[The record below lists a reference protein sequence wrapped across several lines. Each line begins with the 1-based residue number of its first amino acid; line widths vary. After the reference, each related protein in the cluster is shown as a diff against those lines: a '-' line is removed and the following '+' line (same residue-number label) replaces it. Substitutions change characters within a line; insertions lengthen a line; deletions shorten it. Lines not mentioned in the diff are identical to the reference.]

1 MSIRRVVPDLSSERF
16 DESRAFYV
24 DVLGFEVAMDL
35 GSVVTLAS
43 PANPTAQITLMRRDG
58 SPRLLPQVTIEVADV
73 DAVYNQAVR
82 RGARVLF
89 PPTDESW
96 GVRRCF
102 LFDPNDVVINVMS
115 HRPGPSADHSPKP
128 GECRMCRSIKP

>member
-1 MSIRRVVPDLSSERF
+1 MSIRRVVPDLSSERL

-58 SPRLLPQVTIEVADV
+58 SRRLLPQVTIEVADV
-73 DAVYNQAVR
+73 DAVYNEAVR
-82 RGARVLF
+82 RGARILF

-96 GVRRCF
+96 GVRRFF

-115 HRPGPSADHSPKP
+115 HRPGPSADH
-128 GECRMCRSIKP
+128 

>member
-1 MSIRRVVPDLSSERF
+1 MSIRRVVPDLSSERL

-58 SPRLLPQVTIEVADV
+58 SRQLLPQVTIEVADV
-73 DAVYNQAVR
+73 DAVYNEAVR
-82 RGARVLF
+82 RGARILF

-96 GVRRCF
+96 GVRRFF

-115 HRPGPSADHSPKP
+115 HRPGPSADH
-128 GECRMCRSIKP
+128 

>member
-24 DVLGFEVAMDL
+24 EVLGFEVALDL

-82 RGARVLF
+82 RGARILF

-96 GVRRCF
+96 GVRRFF

-115 HRPGPSADHSPKP
+115 HRPGPSADT
-128 GECRMCRSIKP
+128 

>member
-58 SPRLLPQVTIEVADV
+58 SHRLLPQVTIEVADV
-73 DAVYNQAVR
+73 DAVYNEAVR

-96 GVRRCF
+96 GVRRFF

-115 HRPGPSADHSPKP
+115 HRPGPSADH
-128 GECRMCRSIKP
+128 

>member
-82 RGARVLF
+82 RGARILF
-89 PPTDESW
+89 PPIDESW
-96 GVRRCF
+96 GVRRFF

-115 HRPGPSADHSPKP
+115 HRPGPAADK
-128 GECRMCRSIKP
+128 

>member
-96 GVRRCF
+96 GVRRFF

-115 HRPGPSADHSPKP
+115 HRPGPSADK
-128 GECRMCRSIKP
+128 

>member
-1 MSIRRVVPDLSSERF
+1 MSIRRVVPDLSSERL

-58 SPRLLPQVTIEVADV
+58 SRRLLPQMTIEVADV
-73 DAVYNQAVR
+73 DAVYNEAVR

-96 GVRRCF
+96 GVRRFF

-115 HRPGPSADHSPKP
+115 HRPGPSADH
-128 GECRMCRSIKP
+128 

>member
-1 MSIRRVVPDLSSERF
+1 
-16 DESRAFYV
+16 
-24 DVLGFEVAMDL
+24 VLGFEVAMDL

-82 RGARVLF
+82 RGARILF
-89 PPTDESW
+89 PPIDESW
-96 GVRRCF
+96 GGRRFF

-115 HRPGPSADHSPKP
+115 HRPGPAAEK
-128 GECRMCRSIKP
+128 

>member
-1 MSIRRVVPDLSSERF
+1 MSIRRVVPDLSSERL

-58 SPRLLPQVTIEVADV
+58 SRQLLPQVTIEVADV
-73 DAVYNQAVR
+73 DAVYNEAVR

-96 GVRRCF
+96 GVRRFF

-115 HRPGPSADHSPKP
+115 HRPGPSADH
-128 GECRMCRSIKP
+128 

>member
-58 SPRLLPQVTIEVADV
+58 SHRLLPQVTIEVADV

-96 GVRRCF
+96 GVRRFF

-115 HRPGPSADHSPKP
+115 HRPGPAADH
-128 GECRMCRSIKP
+128 

>member
-96 GVRRCF
+96 GVRRFF

-115 HRPGPSADHSPKP
+115 HRPGPSADT
-128 GECRMCRSIKP
+128 

>member
-24 DVLGFEVAMDL
+24 DVLGFEVALDL

-82 RGARVLF
+82 RGARILF

-96 GVRRCF
+96 GVRRFF

-115 HRPGPSADHSPKP
+115 HRPGPSADH
-128 GECRMCRSIKP
+128 

>member
-1 MSIRRVVPDLSSERF
+1 MSIRRVVPDVSSERF
-16 DESRAFYV
+16 DESRQFYV
-24 DVLGFEVAMDL
+24 DVLGFEVVMDL

-43 PANPTAQITLMRRDG
+43 PVNPTAQITLMRRDG

-73 DAVYNQAVR
+73 DAVYNEAVR
-82 RGARVLF
+82 RGARVVF

-96 GVRRCF
+96 GVRRFF

-115 HRPGPSADHSPKP
+115 HRPGSPADT
-128 GECRMCRSIKP
+128 

>member
-73 DAVYNQAVR
+73 DAVYNEAVR

-96 GVRRCF
+96 GVRRFF

-115 HRPGPSADHSPKP
+115 HRPGPSADK
-128 GECRMCRSIKP
+128 

>member
-1 MSIRRVVPDLSSERF
+1 MSIRRVVPDLSSERL

-58 SPRLLPQVTIEVADV
+58 SHGLLPQVTIEVADV
-73 DAVYNQAVR
+73 DAVYNEAVR

-96 GVRRCF
+96 GVRRFF

-115 HRPGPSADHSPKP
+115 HRPGPSADH
-128 GECRMCRSIKP
+128 

>member
-1 MSIRRVVPDLSSERF
+1 MSIRRVVPDVSSERF
-16 DESRAFYV
+16 DESRQFYV
-24 DVLGFEVAMDL
+24 EVLGFEVVMDL

-43 PANPTAQITLMRRDG
+43 PVNPTAQITLMRRDG

-73 DAVYNQAVR
+73 DAVYNEAVR
-82 RGARVLF
+82 RGARVVF

-96 GVRRCF
+96 GVRRFF

-115 HRPGPSADHSPKP
+115 HRPGSPADT
-128 GECRMCRSIKP
+128 

>member
-1 MSIRRVVPDLSSERF
+1 MSIRRVVPDLSAERF

-96 GVRRCF
+96 GVRRFF

-115 HRPGPSADHSPKP
+115 HRPGPSADT
-128 GECRMCRSIKP
+128 

>member
-58 SPRLLPQVTIEVADV
+58 SHRLLPQVTIEVADV
-73 DAVYNQAVR
+73 DAVYNEAVR

-96 GVRRCF
+96 GVRRFF

-115 HRPGPSADHSPKP
+115 HRPGPSADK
-128 GECRMCRSIKP
+128 

>member
-58 SPRLLPQVTIEVADV
+58 SRRLLPQVTIEVADV
-73 DAVYNQAVR
+73 DAVYNEAVR

-96 GVRRCF
+96 GVRRFF

-115 HRPGPSADHSPKP
+115 HRPGPSADH
-128 GECRMCRSIKP
+128 

>member
-96 GVRRCF
+96 GVRRFF

-115 HRPGPSADHSPKP
+115 HRPGPSA
-128 GECRMCRSIKP
+128 GY